1 MERSK
6 TYKALSAGCCALPR
20 PLRSPPVAASRV
32 GRRYRAGDILTVRL
46 TAQGYRQERARI
58 FFRNGQKPLILG

>member
-1 MERSK
+1 MR
-6 TYKALSAGCCALPR
+6 APRGRCAHRLWR
-20 PLRSPPVAASRV
+20 RRA